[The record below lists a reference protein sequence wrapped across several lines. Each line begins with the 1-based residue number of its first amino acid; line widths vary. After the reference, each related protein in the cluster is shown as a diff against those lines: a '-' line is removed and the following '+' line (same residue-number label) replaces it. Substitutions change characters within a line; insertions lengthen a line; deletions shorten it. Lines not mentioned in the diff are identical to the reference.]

1 MQGGALPIDELHASP
16 YCSAKGKTLEMEFIL
31 DKKPSRQRA
40 ESSIPEEVVLKV
52 RLKRRPLVQGES
64 WTPLVADFFMDLY
77 PDMIEN
83 GSTLSD
89 ISMLFEEDD
98 DT

>member
-1 MQGGALPIDELHASP
+1 
-16 YCSAKGKTLEMEFIL
+16 MEFIL

-40 ESSIPEEVVLKV
+40 ESLIPEEVVLKV